1 MLVWSRLLALLV
13 RVLVATLVVVPRIR
27 AHVWSKW
34 ATEMSRRKCDR
45 DRKDKRRRVP
55 MLFVVGAREWNGWP
69 SVLLTRVTMQSCTR
83 KARCMCKDFARN
95 LILQNMKI
103 RPHIYDAAPCNW
115 LFVTKRFAN
124 VMADGTSKVPVDDC
138 RKQKGVSMCAFVC
151 VSFVRYGLEKNIS
164 GQQL

>member
-1 MLVWSRLLALLV
+1 
-13 RVLVATLVVVPRIR
+13 
-27 AHVWSKW
+27 
-34 ATEMSRRKCDR
+34 MSRRKYDR

-55 MLFVVGAREWNGWP
+55 MLFVVGASETVGHLYCSLVSPCNRAHGRRDACVRILRE
-69 SVLLTRVTMQSCTR
+69 
-83 KARCMCKDFARN
+83 N